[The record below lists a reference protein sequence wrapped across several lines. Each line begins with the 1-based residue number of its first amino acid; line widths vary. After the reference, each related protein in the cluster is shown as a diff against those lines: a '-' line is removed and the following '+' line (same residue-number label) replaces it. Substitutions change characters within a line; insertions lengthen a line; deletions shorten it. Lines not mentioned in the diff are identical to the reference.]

1 MKVPVDIICRYGI
14 KRGTILHSTLFES
27 IDHGKFFVVVGV
39 TEEAIAGYFFVNSNI
54 NRYISKKSEMM
65 DMQFIIKRSD
75 YAFLRY
81 DSFLS
86 AVKINEISCTR
97 LAESIADGETEIVGM
112 LKEADM
118 SNLLEHARKSR
129 LFSKKEKEMYL
140 YE

>member
-1 MKVPVDIICRYGI
+1 MEVPVDIIARHGI
-14 KRGTILHSTLFES
+14 HRGTILHSTLFEY

-54 NRYISKKSEMM
+54 NRYISDKPEMM
-65 DMQFIIKRSD
+65 AMQFLLKRSD

-86 AVKINEISCTR
+86 AAKINEISCTR
-97 LAESIADGETEIVGM
+97 LAKSIVNGETKIVGT

-118 SNLLEHARKSR
+118 STLLEHARKSR
-129 LFSKKEKEMYL
+129 LFSKREKEVYL